1 MARIDSLINESIN
14 NAQLS
19 VGTIVKAFNTDAAL
33 SETED
38 ELMTAYRTGET
49 SVLNTIQQIE
59 GNMSRNVLAL
69 APGFD
74 LTAASTVLDTIMQEA

>member
-1 MARIDSLINESIN
+1 VARIDSLINESIN